1 MRLRYLRSADRDL
14 RDIHAFVAER
24 NEVAADR
31 FIAAVHTKIARLAA
45 HPTMGVA
52 RADIGPGARKLVAGN
67 YLILYRITRAEVQIV
82 RVVDGRRDLR
92 TIRFRG

>member
-14 RDIHAFVAER
+14 RDIHAFIAER

-45 HPTMGVA
+45 PFSLQSSLFIYRQAHCNNSDHPEGCF
-52 RADIGPGARKLVAGN
+52 L
-67 YLILYRITRAEVQIV
+67 
-82 RVVDGRRDLR
+82 
-92 TIRFRG
+92 